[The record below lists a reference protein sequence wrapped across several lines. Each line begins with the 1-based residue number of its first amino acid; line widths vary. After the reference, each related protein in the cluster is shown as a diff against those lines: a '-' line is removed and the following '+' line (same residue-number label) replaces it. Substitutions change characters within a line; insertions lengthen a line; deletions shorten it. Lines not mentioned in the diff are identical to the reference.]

1 MAKRKSPRKR
11 INRFVFILTKIYEF
25 DYKVTKKIYDKF
37 EQDLEA
43 TKVALNLEK
52 MRIAATTGYSIHG
65 ASSRIRSS
73 APLLAYKRYKD

>member
-11 INRFVFILTKIYEF
+11 INRFVFILAKIYKF

-37 EQDLEA
+37 EQDLET

-52 MRIAATTGYSIHG
+52 MRIAATTG
-65 ASSRIRSS
+65 
-73 APLLAYKRYKD
+73 

>member
-11 INRFVFILTKIYEF
+11 INRFVFMLAKIYEF
-25 DYKVTKKIYDKF
+25 DYKVTQKIYNKF

-52 MRIAATTGYSIHG
+52 LRIAATTS
-65 ASSRIRSS
+65 
-73 APLLAYKRYKD
+73 

>member
-11 INRFVFILTKIYEF
+11 INRFMFMLAKIYEF

-52 MRIAATTGYSIHG
+52 MRIAATTG
-65 ASSRIRSS
+65 
-73 APLLAYKRYKD
+73 

>member
-11 INRFVFILTKIYEF
+11 INRIVFMLAKIYEF

-43 TKVALNLEK
+43 TKVALNLKK
-52 MRIAATTGYSIHG
+52 MRIAATKG
-65 ASSRIRSS
+65 
-73 APLLAYKRYKD
+73 

>member
-11 INRFVFILTKIYEF
+11 INRFVFILAKIYEF

-43 TKVALNLEK
+43 TKVAINLEK
-52 MRIAATTGYSIHG
+52 MRIAATTS
-65 ASSRIRSS
+65 
-73 APLLAYKRYKD
+73 